1 MPHLMECSSLSLIKV
16 QSKIFHNKPYY
27 SKIIYSKIILI
38 YYIIMFELKLDTKL
52 DFYVLFL
59 IIIKCIFV
67 LAALGHVVLSHTN
80 TSFDKYDAK
89 LLYWK
94 ERTEFIFIVSMSILL
109 IYYFHP
115 IMKSDPMSGETKL
128 LFFLFGWILL
138 ITAKWKLFITEAPW
152 FQKISKAFN

>member
-1 MPHLMECSSLSLIKV
+1 MFKLS
-16 QSKIFHNKPYY
+16 
-27 SKIIYSKIILI
+27 
-38 YYIIMFELKLDTKL
+38 LDTKL
-52 DFYVLFL
+52 DYYVLFL

-67 LAALGHVVLSHTN
+67 AAALGHVVLSHTD
-80 TSFDKYDAK
+80 TSFDKYDTA

-115 IMKSDPMSGETKL
+115 IIKSEPMSGETKL

-138 ITAKWKLFITEAPW
+138 VTAKWKIFVTEAPW
-152 FQKISKAFN
+152 FEKISSAFK